1 MRAVYLTHPEVDI
14 DPTLPPP
21 QWRLNATGRA
31 RATAFA
37 RRRLFP
43 TGTPIIASPEP
54 KALETAQIIAAATG
68 ASIETGAAFRESDR
82 PGTRYLPREEFEVLI
97 AALYAV
103 PDASDAGWE
112 TAIAAQRRIVAA
124 VAAAAASHADERS
137 LVFVGHGTVGTL
149 LKCHFGRLPIAR
161 AEDQRKMAAPGGGN
175 CFAFDLQTG
184 QLLSDWQSFEDFDG
198 LSD

>member
-37 RRRLFP
+37 ERRLFP

-54 KALETAQIIAAATG
+54 KALETAQIIAAPSG
-68 ASIETGAAFRESDR
+68 ANIEAGAAFRESDR
-82 PGTRYLPREEFEVLI
+82 PGIGFLLPAEFEARL

-103 PDASDAGWE
+103 PDASAVGWE
-112 TAIAAQRRIVAA
+112 TAIAAQNRIVAA
-124 VAAAAASHADERS
+124 VTAAAAARAGEPT

-149 LKCHFGRLPIAR
+149 LKCHFGRRPIAR
-161 AEDQRKMAAPGGGN
+161 AEDQRRMAAPGGGN
-175 CFAFDLQTG
+175 CFAFDLQTDR
-184 QLLSDWQSFEDFDG
+184 LLSDWQSFEDFGG
-198 LSD
+198 LPD